1 MTEKARILVLTGADD
16 PDGMLRSTLE
26 AESYGVCD
34 LAGEV
39 ATAEAIQ
46 RVNADLVLLDLDAC
60 RGDGVDICRAM
71 KADRRMK
78 QPPVLLLSGDG
89 HEETVYRCLH
99 TGADDYLMRPLNT
112 QELLAKVRSLLRI
125 SRLFEDQEQEKRD
138 LLAILEI
145 TNAITSTLDSKKV
158 LFTIVKKISEVIDVT
173 RCSIVRVDPAGNR
186 GVVVASSE
194 DPEVTDLTIDLQKY
208 PEIRKVLDTREVVAI
223 NDTQSDQ
230 VVAPVREILHEV
242 GVQALLVLPLVM
254 KQNVIGTILL
264 RTARGG
270 RPFEKRE
277 IRFCQIVTNAAA
289 NALLNAAL
297 FENME
302 MANLDLERLATTD
315 GLTGAY
321 NHRHFYRRL
330 EQEFNRSERYEEPLS
345 LIMIDVDNFKD
356 INDTFGHKVGDSVLR
371 ELALLLKNSTRK
383 SDFVARYGGDEF
395 AVILPQTAFAGA
407 QAEVARV
414 CQAMGGHAFEYL
426 EGTGVVVTCGIATY
440 PSEGVANMDDMVQVA
455 DRRLYQS
462 KQAKKGRPT
471 GSRV

>member
-1 MTEKARILVLTGADD
+1 MTDKGRILVLDD
-16 PDGMLRSTLE
+16 RGGPGEILRSALE
-26 AESYGVCD
+26 GDGYAICGWKGGVPTPEEIGRVAPD
-34 LAGEV
+34 L
-39 ATAEAIQ
+39 
-46 RVNADLVLLDLDAC
+46 LLLDLDVHRA
-60 RGDGVDICRAM
+60 DGIGICTAL
-71 KADRRMK
+71 KGERRLT
-78 QPPVLLLSGDG
+78 QLPVLLVSRDAGK
-89 HEETVYRCLH
+89 ETVYRCLEI
-99 TGADDYLMRPLNT
+99 GADDYLMHPFDAE
-112 QELLAKVRSLLRI
+112 ELLVKVRSLLRL
-125 SRLFEDQEQEKRD
+125 RQMLEDQEKEKRD
-138 LLAILEI
+138 LLAVLEI

-158 LFTIVKKISEVIDVT
+158 LFTIVKKISEVIEVA

-194 DPEVTDLTIDLQKY
+194 DPEVTDLSIDLQKY
-208 PEIRKVLDTREVVAI
+208 PEIRKVLNTREVVAI
-223 NDTQSDQ
+223 HDTQSDE
-230 VVAPVREILHEV
+230 VVAPVREILNKV

-277 IRFCQIVTNAAA
+277 IGFCQIVTNAAA

-315 GLTGAY
+315 GLTGVY

-345 LIMIDVDNFKD
+345 LIMIDVDNFKV

-371 ELALLLKNSTRK
+371 ELALLLTKSTRK

-395 AVILPQTAFAGA
+395 AVILPQTALEGA
-407 QAEVARV
+407 RAEVARV
-414 CQAMGGHAFEYL
+414 CKAMRGHPFEFL
-426 EGTGVVVTCGIATY
+426 QGRGVIATCGIATY
-440 PSEGVANMDDMVQVA
+440 PADGIATMDDMVQIA
-455 DRRLYQS
+455 DRRLYAS
-462 KQAKKGRPT
+462 KEAKKRRPT
-471 GSRV
+471 GSQV